1 MKTAIWF
8 DIFNSPLLGWAG
20 LAVSSQGVVRVDLR
34 LEDEQQFK
42 QRLLVDWDSESE
54 LVKDQSVTAPLVQQL
69 RDYEEGKLREFKV
82 AVDWR
87 GVTSFQQA
95 VLQATRE
102 IPFGETRTYGEI
114 ARIIGKPGAARA
126 VGQAEAANPVPLIIP
141 CHRVIG
147 SDGSM
152 RGYGGPEGVDFKARL
167 LEFES

>member
-1 MKTAIWF
+1 MKTVIWF
-8 DIFNSPLLGWAG
+8 DTFNTALLGWVG
-20 LAVSSQGVVRVDLR
+20 LAVSPQGVVRVDLR
-34 LEDEQQFK
+34 LEDEQQFR
-42 QRLLVDWDSESE
+42 QRLLADWDSTSE
-54 LVKDQSVTAPLVQQL
+54 LKRDQSVTAPVVQQL
-69 RDYEEGKLREFKV
+69 RDYEKGKLREFKV
-82 AVDWR
+82 AVDWK
-87 GVTSFQQA
+87 GVTPFQQV

-102 IPFGETRTYGEI
+102 IPFGETRTYGEV

-167 LEFES
+167 LELES